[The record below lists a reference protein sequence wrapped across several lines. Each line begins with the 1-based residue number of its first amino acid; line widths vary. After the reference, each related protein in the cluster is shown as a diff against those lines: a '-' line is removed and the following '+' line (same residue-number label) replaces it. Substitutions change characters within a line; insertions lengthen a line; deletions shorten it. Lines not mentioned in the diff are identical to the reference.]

1 MNKKQTKTLA
11 YSLIGLVAIVLIAYQ
26 MGWLN
31 LSANESK
38 KAQSQE
44 AKPPANLETL
54 VKALIVSQ
62 TSLVDQIQVTGTI
75 LPNEEVTLTS
85 EVGGMIQAINFTE
98 GSPIAQGS
106 ILVKLNSSDLSA
118 QLEKLTYRANLLE
131 NKEKRQAKLLEKG
144 GVSQEE
150 YESSL
155 AEWNA
160 VKAEIKE
167 LNARILKTE
176 IRAPFS
182 GTIGLR
188 SVSKGSYI
196 NPGTNIARI
205 VNLDM
210 LKAEFSIPEKYSIQI
225 QKGQKVIINH
235 EGERTYEAQI
245 YAVEPK
251 INLNTRT
258 VTAKAIFQNTD
269 KSLMPGTFV
278 NIKIILKQYEKAI
291 QIPTSALIPELG
303 GQKVYKYQAGK
314 AVPIKVETGVRGNEN
329 VQVIN
334 GLQMGDTLITSGLL
348 NLRPNIEVK
357 LVKVN

>member
-1 MNKKQTKTLA
+1 MKKNYTKPIA
-11 YSLIGLVAIVLIAYQ
+11 FGLIGLLAILAVAYQ
-26 MGWLN
+26 FGWLGK
-31 LSANESK
+31 SEEKKPKTVANN
-38 KAQSQE
+38 QPQQ
-44 AKPPANLETL
+44 ETL
-54 VKALIVSQ
+54 VKAVVVNQ

-85 EVGGMIQAINFTE
+85 EVGGMIQAINFVE
-98 GSPIAQGS
+98 GTRVAQGNV
-106 ILVKLNSSDLSA
+106 LVKLNDADLAA
-118 QLEKLTYRANLLE
+118 QLEKLSYRANLLE

-150 YESSL
+150 YESSA
-155 AEWNA
+155 AEANA
-160 VKAEIKE
+160 IKAEIKE
-167 LNARILKTE
+167 LKARILKTE

-196 NPGTNIARI
+196 NPGTNIARL

-210 LKAEFSIPEKYSIQI
+210 LKAEFSIPEKYSSQI
-225 QKGQKVIINH
+225 QKGQRVIINYDNT
-235 EGERTYEAQI
+235 RNFEAQI

-258 VTAKAIFQNTD
+258 VTAKAVFQNTD
-269 KSLMPGTFV
+269 NSLMPGSFV
-278 NIKIILKQYEKAI
+278 NVKIILKQYEKAI

-314 AVPIKVETGVRGNEN
+314 AVPVKVETGVRGNEN
-329 VQVIN
+329 VQVVT

-348 NLRPNIEVK
+348 NLRPNIDVK
-357 LVKVN
+357 LVKIN

>member
-1 MNKKQTKTLA
+1 MKQKQTKTLA
-11 YSLIGLVAIVLIAYQ
+11 YILIGLVAVVLFAYQ

-31 LSANESK
+31 LNANEAK
-38 KAQSQE
+38 KIAKPDTKAQGT
-44 AKPPANLETL
+44 PPTL
-54 VKALIVSQ
+54 VKAMVVSQ
-62 TSLVDQIQVTGTI
+62 SSLVDQIQVTGTI

-98 GSPIAQGS
+98 GSTVAQGS
-106 ILVKLNSSDLSA
+106 ILVKLNSADLVA
-118 QLEKLTYRANLLE
+118 QHEKLTYRANLLE
-131 NKEKRQAKLLEKG
+131 NKENRQRKLLEKG

-160 VKAEIKE
+160 VKAEIRE

-188 SVSKGSYI
+188 SVGKGSYI
-196 NPGTNIARI
+196 NPGTNIARL

-210 LKAEFSIPEKYSIQI
+210 LKAEFSIPEKYSNQI

-235 EGERTYEAQI
+235 EGERVYEAQI

-258 VTAKAIFQNTD
+258 VTAKAVFQNTD
-269 KSLMPGTFV
+269 NSLMPGTFV

-291 QIPTSALIPELG
+291 QIPSSALIPELG

-314 AVPIKVETGVRGNEN
+314 AVSTKIETGVRGNEN
-329 VQVIN
+329 VQVIS